1 MDFETLGTAV
11 AILTKADPVIAL
23 ATGLVTGILGKL
35 FFDKTVNGSK
45 KNRETI
51 EKILTIK
58 KEKKDA
64 KLSEQD
70 TGDTSI

>member
-23 ATGLVTGILGKL
+23 ATGLVTGFFGKL
-35 FFDKTVNGSK
+35 FFDKTTNGAK
-45 KNRETI
+45 KNREVI

-70 TGDTSI
+70 SGDTSI